1 MDIKDDQSEF
11 VYHEG
16 AAFSSTSQ
24 RRGSLL
30 SGPNI
35 SQNFIPPTN
44 PRNINYYSSTDN
56 NDDAAT
62 VTSTA
67 DYSMS
72 IVEQYI
78 QSRRASLAS
87 RKDIVSLNPTEYS
100 HLDSQLGAIETSF
113 ATEFFTLLKY
123 SVPLVITFL
132 LQFSLTVASVFSVGR
147 LGKSELAAVSLASMT
162 ANISAYGI
170 IQGISTCLDTLCPQA
185 YGRGDYR
192 SVGLQFFRCTILLL
206 IIYIPIYIFWVF
218 FSEQLLTS
226 IIQDQPVVCEL
237 ASKYLSVL
245 VYGIPG
251 FILFENLKHYLQA
264 QGIFHASTYVLVFC
278 APLNI
283 LLNFQLVWNET
294 FGLGFIGAPTAVVIT
309 NWCMG
314 ILLLLYTVFV
324 RGYECW
330 CGFTSDVLIIKNY
343 NRMIKLAFPGLLM
356 VEAEWL
362 AFEIITFGASRF
374 GTLVLAAQSVIS
386 TTCVLMYQIPFAIS
400 IAASTRVAWFI
411 GSASKDASILTT
423 KVSLIMSLL
432 IGVINGVLLATYRET
447 IASLFSNDPEVIKL
461 AGQVL
466 ILGAIY
472 QVNDSVGCITGG
484 ILRGQGRQYIGGWL
498 NLLSYYCL
506 ALPVAFLCAF
516 HFNMNLFGLWIGMVI
531 ALFFISTIQTVVI
544 LTSDWDEIIKQSI
557 QDAINEQ
564 STGNGNILS
573 HQPSIDHNFLSPSI
587 SCVSIE

>member
-206 IIYIPIYIFWVF
+206 IIYIPIYIFWP
-218 FSEQLLTS
+218 Q
-226 IIQDQPVVCEL
+226 
-237 ASKYLSVL
+237 
-245 VYGIPG
+245 
-251 FILFENLKHYLQA
+251 
-264 QGIFHASTYVLVFC
+264 
-278 APLNI
+278 NI
-283 LLNFQLVWNET
+283 
-294 FGLGFIGAPTAVVIT
+294 
-309 NWCMG
+309 
-314 ILLLLYTVFV
+314 
-324 RGYECW
+324 
-330 CGFTSDVLIIKNY
+330 
-343 NRMIKLAFPGLLM
+343 
-356 VEAEWL
+356 
-362 AFEIITFGASRF
+362 
-374 GTLVLAAQSVIS
+374 
-386 TTCVLMYQIPFAIS
+386 
-400 IAASTRVAWFI
+400 
-411 GSASKDASILTT
+411 
-423 KVSLIMSLL
+423 
-432 IGVINGVLLATYRET
+432 
-447 IASLFSNDPEVIKL
+447 
-461 AGQVL
+461 
-466 ILGAIY
+466 
-472 QVNDSVGCITGG
+472 
-484 ILRGQGRQYIGGWL
+484 
-498 NLLSYYCL
+498 
-506 ALPVAFLCAF
+506 
-516 HFNMNLFGLWIGMVI
+516 
-531 ALFFISTIQTVVI
+531 
-544 LTSDWDEIIKQSI
+544 
-557 QDAINEQ
+557 
-564 STGNGNILS
+564 
-573 HQPSIDHNFLSPSI
+573 
-587 SCVSIE
+587 